1 MFGLKKIKFQIPPSG
16 CMESPSD
23 PRDVLLSAIQP
34 VIMRY
39 PKEYP
44 PPFDLTILNQ
54 NGYPHCVGYS
64 SAALKQEREMR
75 EKNTIIFDGD
85 WIYKKCKELDQC
97 PNMAGT
103 WLRIAMKVL
112 QKIGAKPIDKLEE
125 EALKY
130 KIGSYAKVDELTFE
144 GLKKAIFV
152 NGALLSGFI
161 GSNAGWQTAYIRPPK
176 SGETTWGHAVTLIG
190 YNENYLIGQNSWGDW
205 GDKGLFYVPKNYLPF
220 EAWAIL
226 SDEPTP
232 TGLEGW
238 CAAEYLRT
246 LGLVEG
252 QQVSPTTAL
261 KLRDKPGL
269 NGGVIQIMIPSQKL
283 EILKIGESLNGFNW
297 IRVKLIE

>member
-1 MFGLKKIKFQIPPSG
+1 MWFKKKQFNIPPEG
-16 CMESPSD
+16 CRPSPEDS
-23 PRDVLLSAIQP
+23 RDVLLSS
-34 VIMRY
+34 VIPEIKRY
-39 PKEYP
+39 PNNSP
-44 PPFDLTILNQ
+44 CPFDLTILNQ

-238 CAAEYLRT
+238 CAAAYLRT
-246 LGLVEG
+246 LGLTEG
-252 QQVSPTTAL
+252 QLVSPTTAL

-269 NGGVIQIMIPSQKL
+269 NSGVIQIMIPSQKL

>member
-1 MFGLKKIKFQIPPSG
+1 MWFKKKQFNIPPEG
-16 CMESPSD
+16 CRPSPED
-23 PRDVLLSAIQP
+23 NRDVLLSS
-34 VIMRY
+34 VIPEIKRY
-39 PKEYP
+39 PNNSP
-44 PPFDLTILNQ
+44 CPFDLTILNQ

-130 KIGSYAKVDELTFE
+130 KIGSYAKVDENTFE

-297 IRVKLIE
+297 VRVKLIE